1 MKKSIIAALLS
12 VLILSVSCDDQ
23 FAGFGGPV
31 YDVEGNLAID
41 RVRIAE
47 YLETAA
53 FDSLYRVHDP
63 ATGVVVIVQEEGEG
77 SRPRSGN
84 VVYANYT
91 GMLTDGTIFDTNLED
106 VAKANDIFDEERNYD
121 IFTFFVGQLL
131 NQGGPI
137 DGFSHGFR
145 RLRSGGKGVIVI
157 PSPFGY
163 QDDPNR
169 PNIPEN
175 SILVF
180 EVELLGFD

>member
-1 MKKSIIAALLS
+1 MKNSIIAALFS
-12 VLILSVSCDDQ
+12 VLIITVSCDDQ
-23 FAGFGGPV
+23 LGMFGGPV
-31 YDVEGNLAID
+31 YDREGNLAID

-53 FDSLYRVHDP
+53 FDSLYRIHDP

-77 SRPRSGN
+77 SRPRQGN

-91 GMLTDGTIFDTNLED
+91 GRLTDGTIFDTNLED
-106 VAKANDIFDEERNYD
+106 VAKANDIFNEERNYD
-121 IFTFFVGQLL
+121 IFTFFVGQPFR
-131 NQGGPI
+131 QGGAI
-137 DGFSHGFR
+137 EGFSHGFR

-163 QDDPNR
+163 EDDPNR
-169 PNIPEN
+169 PNIPAN